1 LTGLRFE
8 AIDRKHRLGYFDSG
22 VPTLDDWLRKEA
34 LAAHRGGLSRTHV
47 STEPDDAESVVQG
60 YFTLAPTIV
69 TEQIPGSTGSRRD
82 GYPSYVLAKLARNL
96 DVAGTGHGAELLA
109 EAVVKTVEAADAVG
123 GRFLVVDPHF
133 RDLTPEA
140 ADKLRRFYRKLGFAD
155 LEESNRM
162 YVTISTLRK
171 ELAAGGE

>member
-1 LTGLRFE
+1 MTDLRFD
-8 AIDRKHRLGYFDSG
+8 AIDRKHRLQYFDSG
-22 VPTLDDWLRKEA
+22 VRALDDWLRREA

-47 STEPDDAESVVQG
+47 STERDDDEFVVQG

-69 TEQIPGSTGSRRD
+69 MEQIPGSSGSRRE

-96 DVAGTGHGAELLA
+96 NVAGTGHGAELLA
-109 EAVVKTVEAADAVG
+109 EAVVKTVEAADAAG

-133 RDLTPEA
+133 RDLTPEGA
-140 ADKLRRFYRKLGFAD
+140 ESLRTFYRKYGFAD

-162 YVTISTLRK
+162 YVTISTLRR
-171 ELAAGGE
+171 ELAGR